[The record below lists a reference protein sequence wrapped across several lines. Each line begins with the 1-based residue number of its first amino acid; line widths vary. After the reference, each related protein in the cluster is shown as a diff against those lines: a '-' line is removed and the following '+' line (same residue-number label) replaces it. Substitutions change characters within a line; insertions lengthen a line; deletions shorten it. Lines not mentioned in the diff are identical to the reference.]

1 MNYLPIK
8 TETFYYQHLF
18 DSEDNIQSIRNFSV
32 SQKSGK
38 GLEEY
43 LKVLSASEEDDN
55 IARTYLVKDNET
67 HEVASYFTLKSG
79 LFTLELSENQFYTVP
94 SIELSNF
101 AINSSYRNQHPELSE
116 IGKTTFR
123 EFILPLTRF
132 IQTFLGAKALY
143 IFALPEDKLIEHY
156 EEMGFSRLSKEKEKY
171 VHSHVKPKYDE
182 GCIFMYQIL

>member
-18 DSEDNIQSIRNFSV
+18 DSEDNVNAIKNFSV

-38 GLEEY
+38 GLEDY
-43 LKVLSASEEDDN
+43 LKIMSAAEEDEN
-55 IARTYLVKDNET
+55 FARTYLVKDNET
-67 HEVASYFTLKSG
+67 HEIASYFTLKSG
-79 LFTLELSENQFYTVP
+79 LFTLELSDSQFYTVP

-101 AINSSYRNQHPELSE
+101 AVNSSYRKHHPEVSE

-123 EFILPLTRF
+123 EFVLPLTKF

-143 IFALPEDKLIEHY
+143 IFALPEDKLIEY
-156 EEMGFSRLSKEKEKY
+156 YQEMGFTRLSEEKEKY
-171 VHSHVKPKYDE
+171 VHSHVKPKYDD
-182 GCIFMYQIL
+182 GCVFMYQIL

>member
-8 TETFYYQHLF
+8 TETFYYQHIF
-18 DSEDNIQSIRNFSV
+18 DSEDNLEAIRDFTV
-32 SQKSGK
+32 SQSSGK

-43 LKVLSASEEDDN
+43 LKILSAPEEEDN
-55 IARTYLVKDNET
+55 LARTYLVKDIET
-67 HEVASYFTLKSG
+67 HEIASYFTLKSG

-101 AINSSYRNQHPELSE
+101 AVNSSYRKQHPEILE

-123 EFILPLTRF
+123 EFVLPLTHF

-156 EEMGFSRLSKEKEKY
+156 EEMGFTRLSAEKEKY
-171 VHSHVKPKYDE
+171 VHSHVKPKYDD

>member
-18 DSEDNIQSIRNFSV
+18 DSEDNIQAIRNFSV

-55 IARTYLVKDNET
+55 IARTYLVKDSET

-79 LFTLELSENQFYTVP
+79 FFTL
-94 SIELSNF
+94 
-101 AINSSYRNQHPELSE
+101 ELSE